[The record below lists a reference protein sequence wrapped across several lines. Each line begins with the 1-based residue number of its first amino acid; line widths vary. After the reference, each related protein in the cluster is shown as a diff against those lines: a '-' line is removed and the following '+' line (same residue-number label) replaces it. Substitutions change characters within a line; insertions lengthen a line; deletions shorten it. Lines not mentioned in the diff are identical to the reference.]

1 MKKNLRFLTV
11 ILLAALCLLFAGCA
25 EQAAEPDGSAQDL
38 LNLNDGADEVPADD
52 GLDDT
57 ADESY
62 PAEED
67 LAAFAGTYTCR
78 TQGAEWSDLEI
89 YDDGS
94 WTLYGTDA
102 TRTGTLV
109 YEEEYEM
116 YYAYN
121 DADNSGCQFNRD
133 ESGEIYMGAYGYFVP
148 TGAPSNEDAGGD
160 SEYVDYEDTGD
171 SDGYY
176 IDDDYHVDISSFE
189 GCWYYDGDL
198 SADRYI
204 LIDAYGEWFYYARN
218 EGDARIG
225 RVEAALGRSKHRIHD
240 VRRRPAHRRGRNQH
254 LLCRFRL
261 VQQCILP
268 GLRVRYR
275 RSDLG
280 RGGRV
285 LPYGV
290 RCAAQGPPPEPCL
303 RKTLPFPVKLRLI
316 FHHSYIIVQN
326 SSAGGLTFPGLLSI
340 L

>member
-121 DADNSGCQFNRD
+121 DAD
-133 ESGEIYMGAYGYFVP
+133 
-148 TGAPSNEDAGGD
+148 
-160 SEYVDYEDTGD
+160 
-171 SDGYY
+171 
-176 IDDDYHVDISSFE
+176 ISSFE

-218 EGDARIG
+218 EGDAEASEIDCGDLRIAEG
-225 RVEAALGRSKHRIHD
+225 ETSTYYADSDWYSNVSYRVFEFDTGVLTWDEEG
-240 VRRRPAHRRGRNQH
+240 V
-254 LLCRFRL
+254 F
-261 VQQCILP
+261 
-268 GLRVRYR
+268 YR
-275 RSDLG
+275 M
-280 RGGRV
+280 
-285 LPYGV
+285 
-290 RCAAQGPPPEPCL
+290 E
-303 RKTLPFPVKLRLI
+303 
-316 FHHSYIIVQN
+316 
-326 SSAGGLTFPGLLSI
+326 
-340 L
+340 

>member
-25 EQAAEPDGSAQDL
+25 EQAAEPDGSTQDV

-57 ADESY
+57 ADENY

-121 DADNSGCQFNRD
+121 DADDSGCQFNRD

-160 SEYVDYEDTGD
+160 GEYVDYEDTGD
-171 SDGYY
+171 SGSYY

-204 LIDAYGEWFYYARN
+204 LIDAHGEWFYYARN
-218 EGDARIG
+218 EGDAEASEIDCGDLRIAEG
-225 RVEAALGRSKHRIHD
+225 ETSTYYADSDWYSNVSYRVFEFDTGVLTWDEEG
-240 VRRRPAHRRGRNQH
+240 V
-254 LLCRFRL
+254 F
-261 VQQCILP
+261 
-268 GLRVRYR
+268 YR
-275 RSDLG
+275 M
-280 RGGRV
+280 
-285 LPYGV
+285 
-290 RCAAQGPPPEPCL
+290 E
-303 RKTLPFPVKLRLI
+303 
-316 FHHSYIIVQN
+316 
-326 SSAGGLTFPGLLSI
+326 
-340 L
+340 

>member
-148 TGAPSNEDAGGD
+148 TSAPSNEDAGGD
-160 SEYVDYEDTGD
+160 GEYVDYEVPVIPTAIILTTATTSIFPASRAAGITTAICPPTATFSSMPTANGSITREMKATPKRPRSTAVICASQRAKPAPIMPIPTGTAMYPT
-171 SDGYY
+171 G
-176 IDDDYHVDISSFE
+176 SS
-189 GCWYYDGDL
+189 
-198 SADRYI
+198 SSI
-204 LIDAYGEWFYYARN
+204 
-218 EGDARIG
+218 
-225 RVEAALGRSKHRIHD
+225 
-240 VRRRPAHRRGRNQH
+240 PA
-254 LLCRFRL
+254 F
-261 VQQCILP
+261 
-268 GLRVRYR
+268 
-275 RSDLG
+275 
-280 RGGRV
+280 
-285 LPYGV
+285 
-290 RCAAQGPPPEPCL
+290 
-303 RKTLPFPVKLRLI
+303 
-316 FHHSYIIVQN
+316 
-326 SSAGGLTFPGLLSI
+326 
-340 L
+340 